1 MIILDE
7 IWSCNVIHSGRCDF
21 LALIIELRTEN
32 AQIKTL
38 RLATSY
44 IAYLTGVLETDDPAG
59 GFRAELI
66 ATGRKSG
73 GQIQVNECSTG
84 QISPKS
90 DTSVSLA
97 VFPFCVHAKSKAK
110 LGLAV

>member
-1 MIILDE
+1 M
-7 IWSCNVIHSGRCDF
+7 
-21 LALIIELRTEN
+21 
-32 AQIKTL
+32 

-66 ATGRKSG
+66 ATGRKSA

-90 DTSVSLA
+90 DTSVSTKYFQY
-97 VFPFCVHAKSKAK
+97 VPIIIF
-110 LGLAV
+110 